1 MIRENCGEIVVYKN
15 DKSIVLYNQTGQI
28 RALPIYN
35 ITQNNTDNVCPFC
48 GSVLSGE
55 KYNYIAKAYF
65 YLLQNS
71 FQTFSSQNNYPN
83 DVNISSLELHENY
96 NPNTANTDTF
106 NGNGFG
112 SGTGDRIGEN
122 GLRGYL
128 IRNDSFSRD
137 EDQSQSDYKVVDDS
151 EVDVMELMELP
162 KNIPKYL
169 LITGYYKRFFIEG
182 PKLGS
187 GSYGHVYNCI
197 HILDELVLGEYAVK
211 KIPIG
216 DDMEWLK
223 KAIKEIKIR
232 ENIKHKNVVD
242 YNHSWLEMYRMN
254 ELCPYI
260 PYLFILM
267 EYCNG
272 DNLYNF
278 IQKIYKGEDL
288 RDSDSIS
295 RVSGD
300 DVNYLSDD
308 EVMIIFIDVLNGL
321 NYLHK
326 NFIIHRDLK
335 PSNILL
341 KYGNDSITVM
351 ISDFGTCQVF
361 SQKSTKSGF
370 TGTIEY
376 TAPELLISYY
386 NTFKPTD
393 TTVDSV
399 GDTLDTV
406 EVLEDKIDLWSLG
419 VILYYVSY
427 GALPF
432 YSSDMKECVKLI
444 IYSKLKTPAHPK
456 RSKLIHNI
464 IHNLLSKN
472 SGNRMSCDDLLSI
485 PDINKYLGNTE
496 FNQQIRSQIC
506 QRFSTQ

>member
-1 MIRENCGEIVVYKN
+1 MSIIRGNCGEIVVYRN

-35 ITQNNTDNVCPFC
+35 IAQNENGNVCPFC
-48 GSVLSGE
+48 GSLLSGD

-71 FQTFSSQNNYPN
+71 FQNFTNQDLNEYPN
-83 DVNISSLELHENY
+83 SNILSTLELNENY
-96 NPNTANTDTF
+96 NINSNQLKQNTFKDNSF
-106 NGNGFG
+106 NGNTLK
-112 SGTGDRIGEN
+112 S
-122 GLRGYL
+122 YMV
-128 IRNDSFSRD
+128 RNNSFSRESEEVVLLED
-137 EDQSQSDYKVVDDS
+137 EVKEAEGNDLILE
-151 EVDVMELMELP
+151 EVIELP

-197 HILDELVLGEYAVK
+197 HILDELILGEYAVK

-242 YNHSWLEMYRMN
+242 YNHSWLEMYRLN

-278 IQKIYKGEDL
+278 IQNIYKPNIECL
-288 RDSDSIS
+288 T
-295 RVSGD
+295 
-300 DVNYLSDD
+300 DD
-308 EVMIIFIDVLNGL
+308 EVMVIFIDILNGL

-341 KYGNDSITVM
+341 KFGNNSITLM
-351 ISDFGTCQVF
+351 ISDFGTCEVF
-361 SQKSTKSGF
+361 SQKSSKTGF

-386 NTFKPTD
+386 NNFIKAPGSDEFDASTSV
-393 TTVDSV
+393 VD
-399 GDTLDTV
+399 DN
-406 EVLEDKIDLWSLG
+406 KIDLWSLG
-419 VILYYVSY
+419 VILYYISY
-427 GALPF
+427 GTLPF
-432 YSSDMKECVKLI
+432 YSDDIKECVKLI
-444 IYSKLKTPAHPK
+444 IYSKLKIPNHPN
-456 RSKLIHNI
+456 RSKLIINLI
-464 IHNLLSKN
+464 YNLLSKN
-472 SGNRMSCDDLLSI
+472 SNSRMNCDDLLSI
-485 PDINKYLGNTE
+485 SDINKYLGNNE
-496 FNQQIRSQIC
+496 FNQQIRFQLY
-506 QRFSTQ
+506 QRFRP